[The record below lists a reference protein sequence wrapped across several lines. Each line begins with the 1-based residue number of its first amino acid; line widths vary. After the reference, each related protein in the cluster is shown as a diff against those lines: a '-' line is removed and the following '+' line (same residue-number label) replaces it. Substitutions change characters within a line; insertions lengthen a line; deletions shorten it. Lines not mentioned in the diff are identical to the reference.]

1 MGALMRSIDWA
12 RTPLGPIESW
22 PQSLRTSVS
31 ICLSS
36 RFPILVWWGPELV
49 MLYNDAYRPIL
60 GAAKHPQAMG
70 RGGREVW
77 PETWPILGPML
88 EGVLTQGEATWSD
101 DQLLLL
107 DRNGFLEECYF
118 TFSYSPIR
126 DESGRV
132 GGVFCAVTETT
143 WRVLGERRLQTL
155 RESQEALRASEAKFA
170 AAFDQGP
177 LALTITSLDDG
188 RLVDVNESFVSLSG
202 YTQEEAVGRTPDELG
217 LWVEPGMRVER
228 FARMRMGE
236 RVPNVEARF
245 RMKSGEERT
254 GVISS
259 TIIEVDSRPCVLSSV
274 IDITVRKEA
283 EEKLREANQRKDEFL
298 AMLAHEL
305 RNPLAPIRNA
315 AQVLKLVGPQDAN
328 QQWAREVIERQ
339 TKHLTHLVDD
349 LLDVSRITRGKV
361 TLVREPLDLATII
374 HRAIET
380 SRPLIES
387 SRHQLTVVLPPET
400 VRLDGDVTRLVQVV
414 GNLLNNAAKFTEEG
428 GQIRIEAARE
438 GAEAVIRVRD
448 NGLGLPADLLPH
460 VFDLFT
466 QADRS
471 LDRSQGGLGI
481 GLTLVRRLV
490 EMHGGRVE
498 AQSDGPG
505 RGSEFIVRL
514 PAAVADNSTGSDAAV
529 GESARSAPRALKILL
544 VEDNVDSAEMMSFL
558 LELNGHEVRTAH
570 DGAEALEAARVFE
583 PQVVLCD
590 IGLPGMNGYEVAAR
604 LREQPALK
612 QTSLIALTGYG
623 QEDARLRS
631 KAAGFD
637 YHLVKPV
644 EPDALNALLNLIRAD
659 RVGR

>member
-1 MGALMRSIDWA
+1 MRSIDWA
-12 RTPLGPIESW
+12 RTPLGPIERW

-49 MLYNDAYRPIL
+49 MLYNDAYCPIL
-60 GAAKHPQAMG
+60 GATKHPQAMG

-88 EGVLTQGEATWSD
+88 EGVLTKGEATWSD

-107 DRNGFLEECYF
+107 DRNGFLEEGYF

-188 RLVDVNESFVSLSG
+188 RLVDVNESFVRLTG

-217 LWVEPGMRVER
+217 LWVESGMRVER

-245 RMKSGEERT
+245 RMKSGEERV

-315 AQVLKLVGPQDAN
+315 AQVLKLVGPKDAH

-339 TKHLTHLVDD
+339 TQHLTRLVDD

-361 TLVREPLDLATII
+361 TLARAPLELATII
-374 HRAIET
+374 NRAVET
-380 SRPLIES
+380 SRPLIEA
-387 SRHQLTVVLPPET
+387 SRHQLTVVLSPET
-400 VRLDGDVTRLVQVV
+400 VRLEGDVTRLVQVV

-428 GQIRIEAARE
+428 GHIWIEAARE

-448 NGLGLPADLLPH
+448 NGMGLPADLLRH

-481 GLTLVRRLV
+481 GLTLARRLV

-498 AQSDGPG
+498 ARSDGPG

-514 PAAVADNSTGSDAAV
+514 PAEVPSAAEESAQAAA
-529 GESARSAPRALKILL
+529 GESARSTSSALKILL
-544 VEDNVDSAEMMSFL
+544 VEDNIDSAEMMSFL
-558 LELNGHEVRTAH
+558 LELNGHEVRAAH
-570 DGAEALEAARVFE
+570 DGAEALEAARAFE

-612 QTSLIALTGYG
+612 QTPLIALTGYG

-631 KAAGFD
+631 KEAGFD

-644 EPDALNALLNLIRAD
+644 EPDALNALLNLLLAKS
-659 RVGR
+659 